1 MKKHFA
7 SFVFFLLTAT
17 AACALAAPKLTNVTA
32 ESDSLR
38 AGGEW
43 ALTFETTEGGALAMS
58 LRGADGESIELGAT
72 QVDAGSGRLIWDGIL
87 PDGSAAA
94 DGAYTVAVRL
104 RNYWGEESEESLLP
118 LTIGAPEAGEVRET
132 ADSDAPE
139 ALDLS
144 GLDIQDAL
152 IWDEEI
158 EEAQTWDEG
167 QAAAEQTSAGGEL
180 LGHEPG
186 RIRPDRP
193 RPPEGHLGF
202 DDAADYG
209 DGRGA
214 DRACLPD
221 LHPRRGQE
229 AL

>member
-7 SFVFFLLTAT
+7 SFVFFLLIAT

-118 LTIGAPEAGEVRET
+118 LTIGAPEAGEARET
-132 ADSDAPE
+132 VR
-139 ALDLS
+139 
-144 GLDIQDAL
+144 G
-152 IWDEEI
+152 
-158 EEAQTWDEG
+158 
-167 QAAAEQTSAGGEL
+167 
-180 LGHEPG
+180 
-186 RIRPDRP
+186 
-193 RPPEGHLGF
+193 
-202 DDAADYG
+202 G
-209 DGRGA
+209 DGVQS
-214 DRACLPD
+214 DD
-221 LHPRRGQE
+221 
-229 AL
+229 

>member
-1 MKKHFA
+1 M
-7 SFVFFLLTAT
+7 
-17 AACALAAPKLTNVTA
+17 
-32 ESDSLR
+32 
-38 AGGEW
+38 
-43 ALTFETTEGGALAMS
+43 
-58 LRGADGESIELGAT
+58 
-72 QVDAGSGRLIWDGIL
+72 

-118 LTIGAPEAGEVRET
+118 LTIGAPEASET

-139 ALDLS
+139 VLDLS

-158 EEAQTWDEG
+158 EEAQAWDEG
-167 QAAAEQTSAGGEL
+167 PGGPRADERNEQAPRAAGGEL

-193 RPPEGHLGF
+193 DHQK
-202 DDAADYG
+202 AIWI
-209 DGRGA
+209 
-214 DRACLPD
+214 
-221 LHPRRGQE
+221 
-229 AL
+229 

>member
-7 SFVFFLLTAT
+7 SFVFFLLIAT
-17 AACALAAPKLTNVTA
+17 AACTLAAPKLTNVTA

-139 ALDLS
+139 VLDLS

-152 IWDEEI
+152 IWDE
-158 EEAQTWDEG
+158 G
-167 QAAAEQTSAGGEL
+167 SRRRR
-180 LGHEPG
+180 LGT
-186 RIRPDRP
+186 RDRRPSS
-193 RPPEGHLGF
+193 
-202 DDAADYG
+202 
-209 DGRGA
+209 
-214 DRACLPD
+214 
-221 LHPRRGQE
+221 
-229 AL
+229 

>member
-7 SFVFFLLTAT
+7 SFVFFLLIAT

-58 LRGADGESIELGAT
+58 LRGADGESVELGAT

-118 LTIGAPEAGEVRET
+118 LTIGAPEAGE
-132 ADSDAPE
+132 A
-139 ALDLS
+139 
-144 GLDIQDAL
+144 
-152 IWDEEI
+152 
-158 EEAQTWDEG
+158 
-167 QAAAEQTSAGGEL
+167 
-180 LGHEPG
+180 PG
-186 RIRPDRP
+186 RRADTAKRQSWMRTSPGVRKTPSISGAATDRMP
-193 RPPEGHLGF
+193 
-202 DDAADYG
+202 
-209 DGRGA
+209 
-214 DRACLPD
+214 
-221 LHPRRGQE
+221 
-229 AL
+229 